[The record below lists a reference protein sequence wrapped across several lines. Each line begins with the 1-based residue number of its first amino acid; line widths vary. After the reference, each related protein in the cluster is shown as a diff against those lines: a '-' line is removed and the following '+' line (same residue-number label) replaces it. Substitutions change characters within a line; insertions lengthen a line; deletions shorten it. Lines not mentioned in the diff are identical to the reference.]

1 MATVLFVPEAGRKT
15 RTRIADLT
23 GRAADALKDGAQNLR
38 AKTEDLLQEGKS
50 VWKQQENKGREAM
63 SDLKDKAKDK
73 IDDVADAAKKA
84 AGKVVDTSKDVAHE
98 CGQKVGR
105 RR

>member
-15 RTRIADLT
+15 RTRIANLT

-63 SDLKDKAKDK
+63 SDLKDKL
-73 IDDVADAAKKA
+73 KA
-84 AGKVVDTSKDVAHE
+84 LTSPNE
-98 CGQKVGR
+98 GCIYL
-105 RR
+105 